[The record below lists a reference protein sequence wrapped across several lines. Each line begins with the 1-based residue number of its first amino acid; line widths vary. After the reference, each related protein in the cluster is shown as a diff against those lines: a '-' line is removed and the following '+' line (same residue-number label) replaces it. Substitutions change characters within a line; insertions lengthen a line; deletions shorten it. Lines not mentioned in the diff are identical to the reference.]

1 MRNRSLQLGFGGLL
15 CTVWLT
21 TSCSNQTEDRS
32 DFSAEEFTREALV
45 VDSHID
51 TPYAVWRNNR
61 DVILGNSTLEFD
73 YPRAVE
79 GGLDVAFMVAFV
91 PPSMEE
97 DGTATEFAD
106 KMFDYIESLETHAP
120 SKVAIATCTNDVRT
134 IKKQGKVALPIG
146 IENGAPLDGDLE
158 NLRYFRDRG
167 ASYITIVH
175 GKNNHLSDS
184 SYDDTERWGGLSPF
198 GRVVIEAMN
207 EVGIVIDMSHLS
219 DKAAWEVLEITKVP
233 VAATHS
239 SLRHFVP
246 GFHRNIPD
254 EMVMAVAETGGV
266 VMINFGSGFVSA
278 PARKWSDTRK
288 ELINELRG
296 KYPEDEAMVTSM
308 VRAYEDENPYPYA
321 SVEIVVDHIDRVV
334 QLTSIDHVGLGS
346 DYEGVGPTM
355 PPDLKDVSK
364 YPIVVQELWDRGY
377 SREDILKVL
386 GENYMR
392 VWAENERYAQSRG
405 NPVSCRLD

>member
-1 MRNRSLQLGFGGLL
+1 MRGCSLKSYVPVLLGAIWLFTG
-15 CTVWLT
+15 CT
-21 TSCSNQTEDRS
+21 NQPEDRS
-32 DFSAEEFTREALV
+32 EFSAEEFTREALV
-45 VDSHID
+45 VDTHID

-61 DVILGNSTLEFD
+61 DVILGHSTLEFD

-106 KMFDYIESLETHAP
+106 EMFDYIESLETQAP
-120 SKVAIATCTNDVRT
+120 SKFALATCTDDVRT

-146 IENGAPLDGDLE
+146 IENGAPLDGDLD
-158 NLRYFRDRG
+158 NLRRFRDRG

-198 GRVVIEAMN
+198 GRVVIEEMN
-207 EVGIVIDMSHLS
+207 EMGIVIDMSHLS

-254 EMVMAVAETGGV
+254 DMVIAVAETGGV

-288 ELINELRG
+288 ELINELRT
-296 KYPEDEAMVTSM
+296 KYPDDEAMVTSV
-308 VRAYEDENPYPYA
+308 VRTYEDENPYPFA
-321 SVEIVVDHIDRVV
+321 SVGTVVDHIDRVV

-364 YPIVVQELWDRGY
+364 YPNIVQELWDRGY
-377 SREDILKVL
+377 TREEIRKVL

-392 VWAENERYAQSRG
+392 VWAENEQYAESRG
-405 NPVSCRLD
+405 NPVSCLLD